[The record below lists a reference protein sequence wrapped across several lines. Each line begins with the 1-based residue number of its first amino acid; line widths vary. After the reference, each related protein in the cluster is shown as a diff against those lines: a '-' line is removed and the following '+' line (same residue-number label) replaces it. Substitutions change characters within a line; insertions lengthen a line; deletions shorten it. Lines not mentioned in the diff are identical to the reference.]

1 MARTLRYELESVSP
15 SEIADQLYCEYKV
28 HLSHLHPEV
37 EVGLAAQELGEAG
50 HSGLMSVAKPI
61 SRPEIDK
68 AVEEGRH
75 LAVCEWTLE
84 GVYQGVKLRGEPDYF
99 EFEGKQGLLLLD
111 FKFTRSQ
118 RLFRGQEF
126 QAEVYS
132 ILAGLAGFSTDEL
145 FCGVVRFP
153 HQLTGANRD
162 EVVRAKAEMLRKFQ
176 ADGTLFKVQDRCA
189 REREEMLA
197 RGFSKRVAE
206 DAGWEV
212 HLARFDRPRAE
223 AALDD
228 ALGFWLK
235 EREPVPESRIRNK
248 CRACAYNAAGLCRYA
263 LAEADPTFRV
273 RREPDGKVLVS
284 R

>member
-1 MARTLRYELESVSP
+1 MARTLRYELECVNP

-50 HSGLMSVAKPI
+50 HSGLMSVAEPI
-61 SRPEIDK
+61 SQLQIEK
-68 AVEEGRH
+68 AVREGRH

-84 GVYQGVKLRGEPDYF
+84 GVYKGVKMRGQPDYF

-132 ILAGLAGFSTDEL
+132 VLAGLAGFSTGAL
-145 FCGVVRFP
+145 LCGVVRFP
-153 HQLTGANRD
+153 HQLSGASRN
-162 EVVRAKAEMLRKFQ
+162 ETAQAKADMLRKFQ

-189 REREEMLA
+189 REREEMLR
-197 RGFSKRVAE
+197 RGFTRRVAE
-206 DAGWEV
+206 DDGWEV
-212 HLARFDRPRAE
+212 HLARFDRGRAE

-228 ALGFWLK
+228 ALGFWLQ
-235 EREPVPESRIRNK
+235 EREPIPEGRYRNK
-248 CRACAYNAAGLCRYA
+248 CKACAYNAAGLCGYA
-263 LAEADPTFRV
+263 LMAPDPSFQV